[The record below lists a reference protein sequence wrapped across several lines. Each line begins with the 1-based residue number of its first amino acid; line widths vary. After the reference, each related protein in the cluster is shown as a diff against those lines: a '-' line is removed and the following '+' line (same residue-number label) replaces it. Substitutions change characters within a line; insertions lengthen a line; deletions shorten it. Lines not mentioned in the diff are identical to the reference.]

1 MVIFLRV
8 SRGLGLD
15 PESLKVPSNQLNLE
29 SLCFTGHGVA
39 FGARALLRAR
49 VSKVSV
55 EVPNQPS
62 VTVRNSAEYTRLFK
76 IPTAVEAPRRENSN
90 VKSNEK

>member
-1 MVIFLRV
+1 MVLFLRV

-55 EVPNQPS
+55 EVSNQPS
-62 VTVRNSAEYTRLFK
+62 VTVRKCSEKVVTNNRSSPRVTRK
-76 IPTAVEAPRRENSN
+76 GGN
-90 VKSNEK
+90 